1 MTERY
6 GIAIDIGTSGLRAQ
20 SIDLGDKRVM
30 ATAITLRHPLPG
42 ANVMDHLHFAI
53 DVGQDFAHGLIV
65 RALNQLL
72 EKVAID
78 LRKVERVAVC
88 GNPIQLSLFQN
99 MEIRDLAYA
108 GDRAKAKLGV
118 ENVRRD
124 ARVIKAGGLGL
135 SLNPE
140 ADVFI
145 PPSVKHEIG
154 ADALAMMYETD
165 FLKTEGIAMVT
176 DYGTNAEMALKVGD
190 DIFTGSAAA
199 GPAIEGQH
207 IKKGMLAAPGA
218 ISDVEVIPGTAHWR
232 TFALDN
238 RMITTASDS
247 VDPLTG
253 DIVAPGTVR
262 VKGITGTGVIA
273 LVSTGLDT
281 GLMKP
286 GKMLTP
292 QKVVRLQGG
301 IIFDEEDFVE
311 VGKTIAAFTA
321 GHITLATECGISL
334 KDIRSMYMSGA
345 SGTYMSS
352 TKAARIGLVPGT
364 VQRTVQAG
372 NTSLALAR
380 DLVRD
385 PELLDILQSTANSI
399 RAHHIMFANSKVFEN
414 AFAVELG
421 VWTQGMSFEGEEKML
436 KHFGLEPRPPMN
448 REIEVI
454 KLVQRDIQDLGAEG
468 LTVVEDIG
476 IDLVGEPAGCI
487 GDARC
492 VKACQEDAIRVE
504 KTRELWMVII
514 ASDKCMG
521 TACRRCERACK
532 LKVLRLEKLRIAEDG
547 LDDAIVLG

>member
-1 MTERY
+1 MSDRY
-6 GIAIDIGTSGLRAQ
+6 GVAIDIGTSGLRAQ
-20 SIDLGDKRVM
+20 SIDLSDKKVV

-53 DVGQDFAHGLIV
+53 DVGEDISNRLIIQ
-65 RALNQLL
+65 ALNSLL
-72 EKVAID
+72 KEIHID
-78 LRKVERVAVC
+78 LSRVERLAVC

-124 ARVIKAGGLGL
+124 AKVVKAGSLGL
-135 SLNPE
+135 DVDPE
-140 ADVFI
+140 ADVYV

-165 FLKTEGIAMVT
+165 FLNCKGIAMVT
-176 DYGTNAEMALKVGD
+176 DFGTNAEMALRVGE

-207 IKKGMLAAPGA
+207 IKQGMLAAPGA
-218 ISDVEVIPGTAHWR
+218 ISDVEPAPGGKWR
-232 TFALDN
+232 TYALN
-238 RMITTASDS
+238 ESMYTVASDL

-253 DIVAPGTVR
+253 AILEQGAVKVR
-262 VKGITGTGVIA
+262 GVTGTGVIG
-273 LVSTGLDT
+273 LVATGLEM

-292 QKVVRLQGG
+292 DKVVRLQGG
-301 IIFDEEDFVE
+301 VSFDEEDFVE

-321 GHITLATECGISL
+321 GHITLATECGISIR
-334 KDIRSMYMSGA
+334 DIRSMYMSGA

-352 TKAARIGLVPGT
+352 PKAARIGLIPGT
-364 VQRTVQAG
+364 VERTVQAG
-372 NTSLALAR
+372 NTSLALSR
-380 DLVRD
+380 DLVRN
-385 PELLDILQSTANSI
+385 PELLDHLQSRADSI
-399 RAHHIMFANSKVFEN
+399 RARHIMFANSKVFEN

-421 VWTQGMSFEGEEKML
+421 VWTQGMPPEAEDKML
-436 KHFGLEPRPPMN
+436 RHFGLEPRPELN
-448 REIEVI
+448 RNIEVV
-454 KLVQRDIQDLGAEG
+454 KLVQRDIQDIGAQG
-468 LTVVEDIG
+468 LKVVEDIG
-476 IDLVGEPAGCI
+476 IDLVGEPVGCV

-492 VKACQEDAIRVE
+492 VKACKEDAIRVE
-504 KTRELWMVII
+504 KTGETWRVVI
-514 ASDKCMG
+514 ASDRCMG

-532 LKVLRLEKLRIAEDG
+532 LKVLNLEEMRIAGDG
-547 LDDAIVLG
+547 ST

>member
-1 MTERY
+1 MSEEY

-20 SIDLGDKRVM
+20 SIDLADKKVI

-53 DVGQDFAHGLIV
+53 DVGEDFSHGLII
-65 RALNQLL
+65 RALNSLL

-78 LRKVERVAVC
+78 LRRVQRVAVC

-124 ARVIKAGGLGL
+124 ARILKAGSLGL
-135 SLNPE
+135 ALNPE
-140 ADVFI
+140 ADIYV
-145 PPSVKHEIG
+145 PPAVKHEIG

-165 FLKTEGIAMVT
+165 FLNHKGTAMVT

-190 DIFTGSAAA
+190 EVTVGIFTGSAAA

-218 ISDVEVIPGTAHWR
+218 ISDVEAVANSGHWR
-232 TFALDN
+232 TYALDQH
-238 RMITTASDS
+238 MITSESDV

-253 DIVAPGTVR
+253 AVISPGGVP

-273 LVSTGLDT
+273 LVSTGLDS
-281 GLMKP
+281 GLMRP

-292 QKVVRLQGG
+292 QKVIRLQQG

-321 GHITLATECGISL
+321 GHITLAKECGISIR
-334 KDIRSMYMSGA
+334 DIRSMYMSGA
-345 SGTYMSS
+345 SGTYMDSR
-352 TKAARIGLVPGT
+352 KAARIGLVPGS

-372 NTSLALAR
+372 NTSLAMAR

-385 PELLDILQSTANSI
+385 PELLDVLQDTANSI
-399 RAHHIMFANSKVFEN
+399 RARHIMFANSKVFEN

-421 VWTQGMSFEGEEKML
+421 VWTQGMSFEGEDKML
-436 KHFGLEPRPPMN
+436 KHFGLEPRPPFN
-448 REIEVI
+448 RDIEVV
-454 KLVQRDIQDLGAEG
+454 KLVQRDIQDLGSKG

-476 IDLVGEPAGCI
+476 IELVGVFEECI
-487 GDARC
+487 GDQRC
-492 VKACQEDAIRVE
+492 VKACPEDAIALE
-504 KTRELWMVII
+504 KEGERWKVVIS
-514 ASDKCMG
+514 SDRCMG

-532 LKVLRLEKLRIAEDG
+532 LKVLHLEKLKIAAG
-547 LDDAIVLG
+547 

>member
-1 MTERY
+1 MSERY
-6 GIAIDIGTSGLRAQ
+6 GVAIDIGTSGLRAQ
-20 SIDLGDKRVM
+20 SIDLEDKKVI

-53 DVGQDFAHGLIV
+53 DVGQDFSHSLII
-65 RALNQLL
+65 RALNSLL
-72 EKVAID
+72 ERIAID
-78 LRKVERVAVC
+78 LSKVERVAVC

-124 ARVIKAGGLGL
+124 AKVLKADSLGL
-135 SLNPE
+135 AVNPE
-140 ADVFI
+140 ADVYV
-145 PPSVKHEIG
+145 PPAVKHEIG

-165 FLKTEGIAMVT
+165 FLNFKGTAMVT
-176 DYGTNAEMALKVGD
+176 DYGTNAEMALKVDGEVTMA
-190 DIFTGSAAA
+190 IFTGSAAA

-218 ISDVEVIPGTAHWR
+218 ISDVENVANSGHWR
-232 TFALDN
+232 TYALDQH
-238 RMITTASDS
+238 MITAESDI

-253 DIVAPGTVR
+253 EVLTPGSVP

-273 LVSTGLDT
+273 LVSTGLDS

-292 QKVVRLQGG
+292 QKVIRLQQG
-301 IIFDEEDFVE
+301 IMFDQEDYIE

-321 GHITLATECGISL
+321 GHMTLATECGISI
-334 KDIRSMYMSGA
+334 KDIHSMYMSGA
-345 SGTYMSS
+345 SGTYMDSR
-352 TKAARIGLVPGT
+352 KAARIGLVPGT

-372 NTSLALAR
+372 NTSLAMAR
-380 DLVRD
+380 DIVRD
-385 PELLDILQSTANSI
+385 PELLDVLQDTASSI
-399 RAHHIMFANSKVFEN
+399 RARHIMFANSKVFEN

-421 VWTQGMSFEGEEKML
+421 VWTQGMSFEGEDKML
-436 KHFGLEPRPPMN
+436 KHFGLEPRPPLN
-448 REIEVI
+448 RDIEVV
-454 KLVQRDIQDLGAEG
+454 KLVQRDIQDLGSKG

-476 IDLVGEPAGCI
+476 IKLIGVLSECVG
-487 GDARC
+487 DQRC
-492 VKACQEDAIRVE
+492 VKACAEDAISVE
-504 KTRELWMVII
+504 REGERWKVII
-514 ASDKCMG
+514 SSDKCMG

-532 LKVLRLEKLRIAEDG
+532 QKVLHLEQL
-547 LDDAIVLG
+547 AIEAK